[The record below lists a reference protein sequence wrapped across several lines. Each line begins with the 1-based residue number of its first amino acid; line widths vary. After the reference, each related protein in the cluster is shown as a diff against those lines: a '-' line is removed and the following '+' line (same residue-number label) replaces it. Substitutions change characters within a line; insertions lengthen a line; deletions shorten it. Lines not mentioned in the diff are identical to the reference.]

1 VPLQRGFA
9 DIGVDTPAKMR
20 NLILGKSFAL
30 MGIEALA
37 AGAVHAHVLNLVD
50 PYRLQALWF
59 QPLSLSIQRPDW

>member
-1 VPLQRGFA
+1 MPLQRGFA

-50 PYRLQALWF
+50 P
-59 QPLSLSIQRPDW
+59 